1 MSCVYKSDHINIL
14 KSDFNTSMKEN
25 GIFPCPNHSCKL
37 CIQPK
42 HRLVLQIKHLM
53 VEKALKTIC
62 ELTNEQLLNYDN
74 KYLILKNKNILENII
89 IYLAFVTPS
98 EEIKTIDNIDFYNI
112 DTEGDKLIKIII
124 ALIGKNKDLVTQSML
139 ERISIC
145 KSKKLKI
152 IFKNYF

>member
-53 VEKALKTIC
+53 VT
-62 ELTNEQLLNYDN
+62 TSDHHQQ
-74 KYLILKNKNILENII
+74 
-89 IYLAFVTPS
+89 TPS
-98 EEIKTIDNIDFYNI
+98 PTFHQK
-112 DTEGDKLIKIII
+112 
-124 ALIGKNKDLVTQSML
+124 
-139 ERISIC
+139 
-145 KSKKLKI
+145 
-152 IFKNYF
+152 